1 MIRKDYFSN
10 IQNFP
15 FMHYPEESQFP
26 ETDRFQG
33 NFYQS
38 EVLGRNNADFDLLSV
53 RGLWSC
59 DLFDV

>member
-1 MIRKDYFSN
+1 MASILNCIMIRKDYFSN

-53 RGLWSC
+53 RGL
-59 DLFDV
+59 